1 MTARTMWTR
10 LAATLAVVAAA
21 VSVLPPEPLIVT
33 ARLVGLVVAARLVVW
48 YHRNV
53 NWASTRIGR
62 GTMAIKAGILAIAL
76 GANIRTLNTHVDHDL
91 DALAHRAIAAA
102 WLLLATALVFR
113 LVVMRRIQAAGD
125 SDVVA
130 EKEEP

>member
-125 SDVVA
+125 SVVVA

>member
-1 MTARTMWTR
+1 MTPATMWTR

-33 ARLVGLVVAARLVVW
+33 ARLIGLVVAARLIVW
-48 YHRNV
+48 YHRNAD
-53 NWASTRIGR
+53 WASTRIGR
-62 GTMAIKAGILAIAL
+62 GTMAIKAGIFSIAL

-102 WLLLATALVFR
+102 WLLLAVALIFR
-113 LVVMRRIQAAGD
+113 LVTMRRIQAAGD
-125 SDVVA
+125 SVVVA
-130 EKEEP
+130 EKEHP